1 MKETIHTKIS
11 KSLQQTLLTG
21 GNIGRSIFP
30 GTVICLSGDLGSGK
44 TALVQGIAKGLCVPA
59 KYYITSPTY
68 NIINQYPGKYPF
80 FHADLYRINSSNEL
94 DDIGFYEILN
104 SKNIVAIEWAE
115 KLKNHISSSSIN
127 INMQILDDTSRL
139 ITIKLYKDNLIDLK
153 VL

>member
-1 MKETIHTKIS
+1 MR
-11 KSLQQTLLTG
+11 L
-21 GNIGRSIFP
+21 
-30 GTVICLSGDLGSGK
+30 K
-44 TALVQGIAKGLCVPA
+44 T
-59 KYYITSPTY
+59 
-68 NIINQYPGKYPF
+68 GKYPF

-115 KLKNHISSSSIN
+115 KLKNHISSNNIN